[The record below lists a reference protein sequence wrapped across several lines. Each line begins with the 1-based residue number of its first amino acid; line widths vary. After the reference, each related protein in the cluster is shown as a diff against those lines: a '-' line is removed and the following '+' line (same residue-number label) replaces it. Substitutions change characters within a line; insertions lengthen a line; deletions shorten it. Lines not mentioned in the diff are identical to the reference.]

1 MPTQAPTAGQSSSWP
16 LELRY
21 KAMRSTRL
29 SVHAHWEF
37 GTRIAENGALC
48 QAEQLVAAYDGN
60 VRKQRRGAKARV
72 PRLRYSELAT
82 DNWFFISPL
91 LHVPSESLLRPR
103 WRFPTLD
110 LCCKNVERSARRL
123 SAANRPKCRD

>member
-37 GTRIAENGALC
+37 GTRIAENRALC

-60 VRKQRRGAKARV
+60 AMKQRHGAKARV
-72 PRLRYSELAT
+72 PRLRYWELAT

-91 LHVPSESLLRPR
+91 PHVPSESPLRQRSRSPI
-103 WRFPTLD
+103 LD
-110 LCCKNVERSARRL
+110 LCCRNVERSEHRL
-123 SAANRPKCRD
+123 SAANRRGCRG